1 MTIELYT
8 EIALNRDIVEYHL
21 KQGDIATLVDFVPH
35 PQGGEQGC
43 VLEIFNAVGES
54 IAVVTVPISAIK
66 PLAAN
71 EVLTI
76 RSLDRVI

>member
-1 MTIELYT
+1 MTIELFT
-8 EIALNRDIVEYHL
+8 EVSLNRDIAEYAL
-21 KQGDIATLVDFVPH
+21 KMGDIATLVDFVPH
-35 PQGGEQGC
+35 PQGGEAGC
-43 VLEIFNAVGES
+43 VLEIFNAIGES

-76 RSLDRVI
+76 RPLEQAI